1 MRIPA
6 LTPARLLRGPPACS
20 GLSSRGAAQGP
31 RRAGCQPGQGA
42 PCSLPAKCWP
52 ASLCSDASRNRE
64 LPLSPSRPALP
75 SPPLLSA
82 SASAAR
88 AQPPRPLCPQLCAGS
103 RLPLRPL
110 LPVRNSEPPANRGVS
125 FGLPVPV
132 PAAAVCLHLSRAPLP
147 RRLGAG
153 TEPFALLFCGE
164 PRGGRG
170 SPLPVQPL
178 SSRCQA
184 APEPSQFFIAPLP
197 VARENTLCRAAAFSA
212 GTPAALA
219 SAGVRQGLPRGWG
232 AAEPGRPADS
242 RGPAARPG
250 RFPLLF

>member
-1 MRIPA
+1 MR
-6 LTPARLLRGPPACS
+6 
-20 GLSSRGAAQGP
+20 AASPGREP
-31 RRAGCQPGQGA
+31 RA
-42 PCSLPAKCWP
+42 
-52 ASLCSDASRNRE
+52 ASRPSAG
-64 LPLSPSRPALP
+64 LPLSARMPPVTGSSLSPGAARSGLARRPALP

-82 SASAAR
+82 SASAAH

-103 RLPLRPL
+103 RLPLRPV

-153 TEPFALLFCGE
+153 TEPFALLFCRE

-184 APEPSQFFIAPLP
+184 APEPSQFFMAPLP
-197 VARENTLCRAAAFSA
+197 VARENILCRAPAFSA
-212 GTPAALA
+212 PAALA
-219 SAGVRQGLPRGWG
+219 SAGVCQGLPRGWG

-242 RGPAARPG
+242 RGPAGGPG
-250 RFPLLF
+250 RFPLLL